1 MYKRWYP
8 AVLERGEGGVFAVWF
23 PDFPGC
29 VAAGKTQ
36 DEVAAKAEAALA
48 QALQEAAE
56 NETPLP
62 IPTPFDVIAVPADAE
77 VVAFLSL
84 GAAPPD
90 PSERVNVYLPKSL
103 IDRADTLAAS
113 WGMSRSSLFGLA
125 VSRLVMSPWS
135 VVPPAGALSSAI
147 IAPSELMATKRRK
160 R

>member
-1 MYKRWYP
+1 MNKRWYP
-8 AVLERGEGGVFAVWF
+8 AVLERGEGGVFGVWF

-36 DEVAAKAEAALA
+36 EEAAAKAEHALGLA
-48 QALQEAAE
+48 LEETAERDQAPPE
-56 NETPLP
+56 
-62 IPTPFDVIAVPADAE
+62 PTPFDAIAIPADVD
-77 VVAFLSL
+77 VVAILSL

-103 IDRADTLAAS
+103 IARADDIAAG

-125 VSRLVMSPWS
+125 ITRLVMSPGII
-135 VVPPAGALSSAI
+135 VPGEVARFA
-147 IAPSELMATKRRK
+147 RR